1 MSEKYDFSTIQK
13 CISLL
18 ATSAGCKVSMI
29 TIEDLPDK
37 FTKSSPVGLAVYGYE
52 DYFVVHMDGIV
63 EFVPSGD
70 RTVDTDD
77 WIIYLSRLI
86 RNLRT
91 KKKERI
97 TL

>member
-1 MSEKYDFSTIQK
+1 MNEEYNFSTIQR
-13 CISLL
+13 CIALL
-18 ATSAGCKVSMI
+18 ATCADCKVSMI
-29 TIEDLPDK
+29 TIEDLPDR

-70 RTVDTDD
+70 RTEDTDD
-77 WIIYLSRLI
+77 WIIYLAKLI

>member
-1 MSEKYDFSTIQK
+1 MEPKPIIRKYK
-13 CISLL
+13 
-18 ATSAGCKVSMI
+18 
-29 TIEDLPDK
+29 
-37 FTKSSPVGLAVYGYE
+37 GYVIHYKRIYE
-52 DYFVVHMDGIV
+52 LWQWRKDNG

-70 RTVDTDD
+70 RTEDTDD
-77 WIIYLSRLI
+77 WIIYLAKLI